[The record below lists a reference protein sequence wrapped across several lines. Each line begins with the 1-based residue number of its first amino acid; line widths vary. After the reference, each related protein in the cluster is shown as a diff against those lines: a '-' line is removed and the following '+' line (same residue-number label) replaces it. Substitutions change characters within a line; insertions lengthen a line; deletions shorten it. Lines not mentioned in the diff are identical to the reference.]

1 MINLLI
7 VDDHA
12 LIRRGLKLIFE
23 ETPDIRVRDEA
34 RDSTEALHLL
44 AHRSFDALILD
55 ISLPGRSGLDLL
67 KQVHDQYP
75 DLPILVLSVHPEN
88 QYALRVIKAGASGY
102 LTKDSPPEELI
113 DAIRKIVCGKKHLTD
128 KTVESIVTQIN
139 HTSEEP
145 LYTTLSDREYQILI
159 KLANGQSISEI
170 AQDLAL
176 SIKTI
181 STYRTRILQKLQL
194 KNTAE
199 IICYALRQ
207 GLV

>member
-1 MINLLI
+1 MIKLLV

-12 LIRRGLKLIFE
+12 LVRRGLKQVFD
-23 ETPDIRVRDEA
+23 ETPDIRVVEEA
-34 RDSTEALHLL
+34 SNSSEALQLL
-44 AHRSFDALILD
+44 SQRPFDALILD
-55 ISLPGRSGLDLL
+55 ISLPGRSGLELL
-67 KQVHDQYP
+67 KQVHEQYP
-75 DLPILVLSVHPEN
+75 TLPILVLSVHPEN

-102 LTKDSPPEELI
+102 LTKDSLPDELI
-113 DAIRKIVCGKKHLTD
+113 NAIRKIVRGEKHLTT
-128 KTVESIVTQIN
+128 KTVESIVNHIN
-139 HTSEEP
+139 HASEEP
-145 LYTTLSDREYQILI
+145 LYSTLSDREYQILI
-159 KLANGQSISEI
+159 KIANGQSISEI

-199 IICYALRQ
+199 IICYAMRQ

>member
-75 DLPILVLSVHPEN
+75 DLPILVLSIHPEN

>member
-75 DLPILVLSVHPEN
+75 NLPILVLSIHPEN

-113 DAIRKIVCGKKHLTD
+113 DAIRKIVSGKKHLTD